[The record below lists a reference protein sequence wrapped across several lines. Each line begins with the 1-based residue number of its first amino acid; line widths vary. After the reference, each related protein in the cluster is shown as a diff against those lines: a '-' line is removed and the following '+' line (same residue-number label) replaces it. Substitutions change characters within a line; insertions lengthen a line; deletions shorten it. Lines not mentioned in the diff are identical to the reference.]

1 MTKTE
6 KVRRVY
12 LDNSSATPVDPRVKD
27 AMAPFWSRDFGNPG
41 AIYKEGV
48 IVKKA
53 VENSRREIAEVLKC
67 RPGEII
73 FVNGATESLNL
84 AIRGAI
90 GAWKK
95 TNKNKRPEII
105 TTTIE
110 HGAVLNTCRV
120 LEKEGVKIVY
130 VKPDERGIVNAKK
143 IAGLLNENTALVSVM
158 YANNEIGTIEPIK
171 EIGRAIKLYKLKKP
185 TTHYP
190 LFHTDAVQ
198 AANYLSLDVNSLGV
212 NLLTINAAKI
222 YGPKG
227 TAILY
232 VKDKTPIEP
241 ILYGG
246 GQERG
251 LRPGTEN
258 VSLIVG
264 LGKALSIAC
273 GMREKESK
281 RQTALRDYFIKQLLH
296 LPAVGLN
303 GDTLNRLPNNVN
315 VSIGGIDNE
324 YFVIQLDEAG
334 IACSTRSACNTGSDM
349 GSHVILALGK
359 SEKEASES
367 VRFTLGR
374 FTTKKDIDYTLSVI
388 KKLLLDKT
396 NKFINP

>member
-1 MTKTE
+1 MAKTE
-6 KVRRVY
+6 KVKRVY
-12 LDNSSATPVDPRVKD
+12 LDNASATPVDPLVKD
-27 AMAPFWSRDFGNPG
+27 AMAPFWSRGFGNPG
-41 AIYKEGV
+41 AVYKEGV
-48 IVKKA
+48 IAKKA
-53 VENSRREIAEVLKC
+53 IENSRREIAGVLKC
-67 RPGEII
+67 RTNEII

-95 TNKNKRPEII
+95 TNKNRRPEII
-105 TTTIE
+105 TTSIE
-110 HGAVLNTCRV
+110 HEAVLDTCRA

-130 VKPDERGIVNAKK
+130 VKPDEKGIVNAKK
-143 IAGLLNENTALVSVM
+143 IAELLNENTVIVSVM

-171 EIGRAIKLYKLKKP
+171 EIGRAIRLFKLARTIDYRLKTKD
-185 TTHYP
+185 YP

-246 GQERG
+246 GQEKE

-258 VSLIVG
+258 VPLIAG
-264 LGKALSIAC
+264 LAKALSITR
-273 GMREKESK
+273 GMCQKES
-281 RQTALRDYFIKQLLH
+281 RRLSALRDYFIKQLLR

-334 IACSTRSACNTGSDM
+334 IACSTRSTCNTGSDR

-374 FTTKKDIDYTLSVI
+374 FTTKKDIDYTLRTI
-388 KKLLLDKT
+388 RRLL
-396 NKFINP
+396 NV